1 MRNCGLLFLLS
12 MAPIAAQPDQ
22 QPTASA
28 TPAAPWRLSGT
39 VRTESEPLK
48 GVYII
53 TTGPEQLRHVRT
65 DAQGHFQISGSTPGT
80 YRIRMQKPDDAGAA
94 RSRTVRLTPGA
105 RIDGFDLLVPKAAV
119 ICGKVRDRNGQPV
132 AGILVV
138 AYDQPRTG
146 GSWRLVQ
153 QGIARSDD
161 RGEYRIAHLPAGAYL
176 VAATTTLVKQHKPEI
191 RLDKPPSVRAPAYPP
206 VTFAPAGPGPEAAA
220 VMEVA
225 AGQER
230 LGVDIE
236 LEKVPAHCVFVRPAG
251 TATDAGEPLQFCLT
265 LTAWLGARGPLVG
278 SGPVA
283 PGSNWQICGI
293 PSGEYHLELSSFV
306 KRNHRGVGFGQATVS
321 VGKQH
326 EDAGEVQILGFQS
339 LKGSVTVRG
348 EKAGH
353 PLPPGIRLVLQLRHR
368 DILFSD
374 TLQGP
379 VAADGTFDLA
389 KVYPDTY
396 GLRLEN
402 LPARHYVTRIEQ
414 GGVDIRQSGARPDS
428 GPVSIELAEDGPQL
442 TGRVSLDDKGT
453 PASEASVF
461 LIATRDGRVLAQQT
475 DESGHYSF
483 ENEVE
488 PGEYKLVAVANLPEA
503 QRTAQ
508 QAATRFLP
516 KAETLRL
523 PPGAQSIRNLIAT
536 SDK

>member
-12 MAPIAAQPDQ
+12 LATVAAQSDQ
-22 QPTASA
+22 QPPAAA

-65 DAQGHFQISGSTPGT
+65 DAQGRFQISGSTPGT
-80 YRIRMQKPDDAGAA
+80 YRIRMQKPDDASAA
-94 RSRTVRLTPGA
+94 RSRTVRLAPGA
-105 RIDGFDLLVPKAAV
+105 RIDGFDLLVPKGAV
-119 ICGKVRDRNGQPV
+119 IAGKVRDRNGQPV

-146 GSWRLVQ
+146 DSWRLVQ
-153 QGIARSDD
+153 QGIGRSDD
-161 RGEYRIAHLPAGAYL
+161 RGEYRIAHLRAGAYI
-176 VAATTTLVKQHKPEI
+176 VAATTTLVKQQKPEI
-191 RLDKPPSVRAPAYPP
+191 RSEKPPAALPSAYPP
-206 VTFAPAGPGPEAAA
+206 VTFAPGGRSPETAA

-236 LEKVPAHCVFVRPAG
+236 LEKTPGHCVFVRPAG
-251 TATDAGEPLQFCLT
+251 PSTDAGEPVQFWLT

-278 SGPVA
+278 SGLVA
-283 PGSNWQICGI
+283 PGSDWQICGV
-293 PSGEYHLELSSFV
+293 PSGEYRLELSSFV
-306 KRNHRGVGFGQATVS
+306 KRNHRGVGFGQTTVS
-321 VGKQH
+321 IGRQH
-326 EDAGEVQILGFQS
+326 ENAGEVQILGFQS

-348 EKAGH
+348 EKAGQ

-374 TLQGP
+374 TLQGL
-379 VAADGTFDLA
+379 VATDGAFDLA

-402 LPARHYVTRIEQ
+402 LPARHYVARMQQ
-414 GGVDIRQSGARPDS
+414 GGVDIRQSGARSDS
-428 GPVSIELAEDGPQL
+428 GPVTIELAADGPRL
-442 TGRVSLDDKGT
+442 KGRVALDDKGT

-461 LIATRDGRVLAQQT
+461 LIASRDGRVHAQQA
-475 DESGHYSF
+475 DESGEYAF
-483 ENEVE
+483 ENELE
-488 PGEYKLVAVANLPEA
+488 PGDYKIVAVADLPEA

-508 QAATRFLP
+508 QAAIRFLP
-516 KAETLRL
+516 KAETIRL
-523 PPGAQSIRNLIAT
+523 PAGAYNDRNLIAAH
-536 SDK
+536 DK